1 MDVYCS
7 GSIPWFEISSAKSVQ
22 KQPKSTKQQ
31 KTYERGRS
39 TRGERIWSMLH
50 ALKNSVNCSASRPP
64 PPVPQPQ
71 FFSSNPYP
79 QFSAQFL
86 TPSMA
91 VLYSHS
97 RSDLILRVV
106 PRPGGCFMETLEQVW
121 LCWLS
126 QKSWTAPQLCVQ
138 KSPILFRL
146 DRKSLT
152 VWKGDKQQRIQSSWT
167 QTLQLYIFGTAKQD
181 SKLHLRK
188 THLRG
193 MELPCGCSKVF
204 KVEWSASMGMVGTG
218 AMWTDIFQCTM
229 LIVTSWS

>member
-7 GSIPWFEISSAKSVQ
+7 GSIPWFEISSVKSAQ
-22 KQPKSTKQQ
+22 KQPKNIKQQ
-31 KTYERGRS
+31 KTYERGLS
-39 TRGERIWSMLH
+39 TWVERIWSMLQ
-50 ALKNSVNCSASRPP
+50 AFKNSVNCSASRPP

-79 QFSAQFL
+79 QFSTQFL

-106 PRPGGCFMETLEQVW
+106 LRPGGCFMETLEQVW

-152 VWKGDKQQRIQSSWT
+152 VWTGDKQQRIQSSWT
-167 QTLQLYIFGTAKQD
+167 QTLQLYIFWNCQTRFQVA
-181 SKLHLRK
+181 SKKNTSSGHRIALR
-188 THLRG
+188 L
-193 MELPCGCSKVF
+193 F
-204 KVEWSASMGMVGTG
+204 KSV
-218 AMWTDIFQCTM
+218 
-229 LIVTSWS
+229 